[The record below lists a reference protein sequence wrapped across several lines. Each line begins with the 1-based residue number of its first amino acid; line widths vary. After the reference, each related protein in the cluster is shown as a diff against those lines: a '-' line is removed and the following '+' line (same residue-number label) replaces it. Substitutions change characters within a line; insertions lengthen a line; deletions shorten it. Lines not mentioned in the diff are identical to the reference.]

1 MKGFEVRTTKHFD
14 RALKKLA
21 RAHPDLA
28 EEYEAIL
35 PILSADPFNKTR
47 RHPIKKL
54 EGVRPGEGQYRIR
67 TGRFRVIYDIEG
79 QAVFLKACAMRR
91 EDTYSR

>member
-35 PILSADPFNKTR
+35 PILSADPFN
-47 RHPIKKL
+47 L
-54 EGVRPGEGQYRIR
+54 
-67 TGRFRVIYDIEG
+67 
-79 QAVFLKACAMRR
+79 
-91 EDTYSR
+91 